1 MTLHLILN
9 ERSSLN
15 VGSGLVSDLHD
26 ELDLRLEAE
35 VEDGEVDGGS
45 EVVNVGEEDVLAALV
60 NKILHQAG
68 VVKREVEIA
77 VAGWIPT
84 VN

>member
-1 MTLHLILN
+1 MN

-45 EVVNVGEEDVLAALV
+45 EIVNVGEEDVLAALV

-77 VAGWIPT
+77 VAGGIPPA
-84 VN
+84 N

>member
-1 MTLHLILN
+1 MTFHLILN
-9 ERSSLN
+9 KRSSLN

-77 VAGWIPT
+77 VAGWIPP

>member
-1 MTLHLILN
+1 LN

-45 EVVNVGEEDVLAALV
+45 EIVNVGEEDVLAALV

-77 VAGWIPT
+77 VAGGIPPA
-84 VN
+84 N

>member
-1 MTLHLILN
+1 MTFHLILN

-15 VGSGLVSDLHD
+15 VGPGLVGDLHD

-77 VAGWIPT
+77 VAGWIPPA
-84 VN
+84 N